1 MKNSIAH
8 SKNALLNCSYLWYKN
23 SIGFVER
30 DRNLCKLKNWIRD
43 LTGKKICPNPW
54 IPSEAATS
62 VFRKRL
68 VKEKKWTWAVSRQPR
83 ATGDID
89 VWVRRSDD
97 NAKRVWRALVRFG
110 APLADLK
117 LEDLKTSDLI
127 FQIGVEPRRI
137 DIVTSITG
145 VKFDEAWPDRKEV
158 EIEGLKI
165 PVIGRS
171 HLLKNKKAVGRPQD
185 LADVAWLEAN

>member
-1 MKNSIAH
+1 MLSALCEEKAEFLIVGAYALAAH
-8 SKNALLNCSYLWYKN
+8 
-23 SIGFVER
+23 GH
-30 DRNLCKLKNWIRD
+30 
-43 LTGKKICPNPW
+43 
-54 IPSEAATS
+54 
-62 VFRKRL
+62 
-68 VKEKKWTWAVSRQPR
+68 PR

-117 LEDLKTSDLI
+117 LEDLKTPDLI

-145 VKFDEAWPDRKEV
+145 VEFDEAWPDRKEV

-171 HLLKNKKAVGRPQD
+171 HLLKNKKALGRPQD
-185 LADVAWLEAN
+185 LADVAWLEANY

>member
-1 MKNSIAH
+1 M
-8 SKNALLNCSYLWYKN
+8 
-23 SIGFVER
+23 G
-30 DRNLCKLKNWIRD
+30 IRE
-43 LTGKKICPNPW
+43 LQAI
-54 IPSEAATS
+54 
-62 VFRKRL
+62 
-68 VKEKKWTWAVSRQPR
+68 
-83 ATGDID
+83 DI
-89 VWVRRSDD
+89 WVRRSDD

-117 LEDLKTSDLI
+117 LEDLKTPDLI
-127 FQIGVEPRRI
+127 FKIGVEPRSI

-145 VKFDEAWPDRKEV
+145 VEFDEAWPDRKEV

-171 HLLKNKKAVGRPQD
+171 HLLKNKKALGRPQD

>member
-1 MKNSIAH
+1 MLSALCEEKAEFLIVGAYALAAH
-8 SKNALLNCSYLWYKN
+8 
-23 SIGFVER
+23 GH
-30 DRNLCKLKNWIRD
+30 
-43 LTGKKICPNPW
+43 
-54 IPSEAATS
+54 
-62 VFRKRL
+62 
-68 VKEKKWTWAVSRQPR
+68 PR

-117 LEDLKTSDLI
+117 LEDLKTPDLI

-145 VKFDEAWPDRKEV
+145 VEFDEAWPDRKEV

>member
-1 MKNSIAH
+1 MLSALCEEKAEFLIVGAYALAAH
-8 SKNALLNCSYLWYKN
+8 
-23 SIGFVER
+23 GH
-30 DRNLCKLKNWIRD
+30 
-43 LTGKKICPNPW
+43 
-54 IPSEAATS
+54 
-62 VFRKRL
+62 
-68 VKEKKWTWAVSRQPR
+68 PR

-117 LEDLKTSDLI
+117 LEDLKTPDLI

-137 DIVTSITG
+137 DFATSITG
-145 VKFDEAWPDRKEV
+145 VEFDEAWPARKEV
-158 EIEGLKI
+158 EIEGLRI

-171 HLLKNKKAVGRPQD
+171 HLLKNKKALGRPQD
-185 LADVAWLEAN
+185 LADVAWLEANTN

>member
-1 MKNSIAH
+1 MLNPDFRDMLSALCEEKAEFLIVGAYALAAH
-8 SKNALLNCSYLWYKN
+8 
-23 SIGFVER
+23 GH
-30 DRNLCKLKNWIRD
+30 
-43 LTGKKICPNPW
+43 
-54 IPSEAATS
+54 
-62 VFRKRL
+62 
-68 VKEKKWTWAVSRQPR
+68 PR

-117 LEDLKTSDLI
+117 LEDLKTPDLI

-137 DIVTSITG
+137 DIVTSIAG
-145 VKFDEAWPDRKEV
+145 VEFDEAWPDRKDV

-165 PVIGRS
+165 PVIGRL

>member
-1 MKNSIAH
+1 
-8 SKNALLNCSYLWYKN
+8 LLNPDFHDMLS
-23 SIGFVER
+23 V
-30 DRNLCKLKNWIRD
+30 LCEEKAEFLIVGAYA
-43 LTGKKICPNPW
+43 L
-54 IPSEAATS
+54 AAHGH
-62 VFRKRL
+62 
-68 VKEKKWTWAVSRQPR
+68 PR

-97 NAKRVWRALVRFG
+97 NAKRVWRALVQFG

-117 LEDLKTSDLI
+117 LDDLKTPDLI

-145 VKFDEAWPDRKEV
+145 VEFDEAWPDRKEV
-158 EIEGLKI
+158 DIEGLKI

-171 HLLKNKKAVGRPQD
+171 HLLKNKKALGRPQD
-185 LADVAWLEAN
+185 LADVTWLEAN

>member
-1 MKNSIAH
+1 MLNPDFHDMLSALCEEKAEFLIVGAYALAAH
-8 SKNALLNCSYLWYKN
+8 WH
-23 SIGFVER
+23 
-30 DRNLCKLKNWIRD
+30 
-43 LTGKKICPNPW
+43 
-54 IPSEAATS
+54 
-62 VFRKRL
+62 
-68 VKEKKWTWAVSRQPR
+68 PR

-137 DIVTSITG
+137 DIVTSITA
-145 VKFDEAWPDRKEV
+145 VEFDEAWPDRKEV
-158 EIEGLKI
+158 EIERLKI
-165 PVIGRS
+165 TVIGRS
-171 HLLKNKKAVGRPQD
+171 HLLKNKKALGRPQD